1 MRPIIDLSSTGMAF
15 SSPLL
20 VYYFINRVL
29 IKTMINR
36 FFICPALSYSEM
48 TTGNFFLT
56 WDQILI
62 SAAELAVHSWTQA
75 YTVTLAEDFKK
86 LREKYTCSTLYIRNR
101 HLRLTYTVCIKHI
114 CRPQKFRYIIP
125 LKFKNENVVLKNYTV
140 KMTLQYRYKKLRST
154 HKLHL

>member
-1 MRPIIDLSSTGMAF
+1 MAF

-20 VYYFINRVL
+20 VYYFIKRVL

-62 SAAELAVHSWTQA
+62 SAAELAVVELRHI
-75 YTVTLAEDFKK
+75 TLNEDFKK
-86 LREKYTCSTLYIRNR
+86 LIEKYTCSTLY
-101 HLRLTYTVCIKHI
+101 
-114 CRPQKFRYIIP
+114 
-125 LKFKNENVVLKNYTV
+125 
-140 KMTLQYRYKKLRST
+140 
-154 HKLHL
+154 